1 MNFFKKAERERFV
14 LNPDLI
20 EMVSENPDTT
30 ILLTNGKH
38 LIVRETMDE
47 VVEKN
52 TGKNEGTSYASCW
65 AEPAPPEGGRK
76 KQKRKGYNRLWT
88 FCRLLV

>member
-1 MNFFKKAERERFV
+1 MIFLRKLNGERFV
-14 LNPDLI
+14 LNPDFI

-47 VVEKN
+47 VVEKIREERRN
-52 TGKNEGTSYASCW
+52 IVRELL
-65 AEPAPPEGGRK
+65 GGA
-76 KQKRKGYNRLWT
+76 GPS
-88 FCRLLV
+88 

>member
-1 MNFFKKAERERFV
+1 MKKPQ
-14 LNPDLI
+14 LNAPVMA

-47 VVEKN
+47 VVEKIREERRN
-52 TGKNEGTSYASCW
+52 IVRELL
-65 AEPAPPEGGRK
+65 GGA
-76 KQKRKGYNRLWT
+76 GPS
-88 FCRLLV
+88 

>member
-1 MNFFKKAERERFV
+1 MIFLRKLNGESFV

-47 VVEKN
+47 VVEKIREERRN
-52 TGKNEGTSYASCW
+52 IVRELL
-65 AEPAPPEGGRK
+65 GGA
-76 KQKRKGYNRLWT
+76 GPS
-88 FCRLLV
+88 

>member
-1 MNFFKKAERERFV
+1 MIFLRKLNGERFV

-47 VVEKN
+47 VVEKY
-52 TGKNEGTSYASCW
+52 GKNEGTSYASCW

>member
-1 MNFFKKAERERFV
+1 
-14 LNPDLI
+14 
-20 EMVSENPDTT
+20 MVSENPDTT

-47 VVEKN
+47 VVEKIREERRN
-52 TGKNEGTSYASCW
+52 IVRELLGSRPLLKE
-65 AEPAPPEGGRK
+65 AERNK
-76 KQKRKGYNRLWT
+76 KRKGYNRLWT

>member
-1 MNFFKKAERERFV
+1 MIFLRKLNGERFV
-14 LNPDLI
+14 LNTDLI

-47 VVEKN
+47 VVEKIREERRN
-52 TGKNEGTSYASCW
+52 IVRELL
-65 AEPAPPEGGRK
+65 GGA
-76 KQKRKGYNRLWT
+76 GPS
-88 FCRLLV
+88 

>member
-1 MNFFKKAERERFV
+1 MIFLRKLNGERFV

-38 LIVRETMDE
+38 LIVRETLDE
-47 VVEKN
+47 VVEKI
-52 TGKNEGTSYASCW
+52 SYASCW

>member
-1 MNFFKKAERERFV
+1 MIFLRKLNGERFV
-14 LNPDLI
+14 LKQDLI

-47 VVEKN
+47 VVEKIREERRN
-52 TGKNEGTSYASCW
+52 IVRELL
-65 AEPAPPEGGRK
+65 GGA
-76 KQKRKGYNRLWT
+76 GPS
-88 FCRLLV
+88 

>member
-1 MNFFKKAERERFV
+1 MIFLRKLNGERFV

-20 EMVSENPDTT
+20 EMVPENPDTT

-47 VVEKN
+47 VVEKIREERRN
-52 TGKNEGTSYASCW
+52 IVRELL
-65 AEPAPPEGGRK
+65 GGA
-76 KQKRKGYNRLWT
+76 GPS
-88 FCRLLV
+88 